1 MWDVTTSAALRA
13 LDGLAMRGT
22 LRANN
27 IANSETPN
35 FRASTNNFETS
46 LRDALRRRDPAGA
59 AAPDVVATPSI
70 VDARGNSVDMETELI
85 GSMKDGLHRDA
96 MITSFN
102 YKVGQLRVAMGGR
115 R

>member
-1 MWDVTTSAALRA
+1 MWDVTTTGALRA
-13 LDGLAMRGT
+13 LDGLALRGT
-22 LRANN
+22 VRANN

-35 FRASTNNFETS
+35 FRAGTVDFEST

-59 AAPDVVATPSI
+59 PAPDVVASPTI
-70 VDARGNSVDMETELI
+70 VGPNGNSVDLETELI

-96 MITSFN
+96 MVNAFN

>member
-1 MWDVTTSAALRA
+1 MWDVTTTAALRA
-13 LDGLAMRGT
+13 LDGLALRGT
-22 LRANN
+22 VRANN

-35 FRASTNNFETS
+35 FRAGTVDFETS
-46 LRDALRRRDPAGA
+46 LRDALRRRDPASAGA
-59 AAPDVVATPSI
+59 PQVTASPSI

-96 MITSFN
+96 MITAFN
-102 YKVGQLRVAMGGR
+102 YKTGQLRVAMGGR

>member
-1 MWDVTTSAALRA
+1 MTTTAALRA
-13 LDGLAMRGT
+13 LDGLALRGT
-22 LRANN
+22 VRANN

-35 FRASTNNFETS
+35 FRASTVDFETT
-46 LRDALRRRDPAGA
+46 LRDALRRRDPAQ
-59 AAPDVVATPSI
+59 APSPEVVASPTI
-70 VDARGNSVDMETELI
+70 VDAQGNSVDMETELI

-96 MITSFN
+96 MVSAFN